1 MGSLYLD
8 HAATTPV
15 ADEVLEAML
24 PFFQRDFGNPS
35 SLHGFGRAARAEVE
49 RCREALS
56 SFIGAAPGELVFTG
70 GGTESNNLALK
81 GVSRAN
87 REKGNHVITTAV
99 EHPSV
104 LESCRSLEREGF
116 RVTYLPV
123 DGRGLVDPGDVK
135 KALTGGTVLVSVM
148 HGNNEIGTLEPVGE
162 IGALVR
168 ERGISFHTDAVQ
180 TFGHLPLRVDGLGV
194 DLLSFSAHKF
204 YGPKGIGGLYVRRGT
219 RIEAHVHG
227 GGQER
232 GLRSSTHNVPGI
244 AGMAKAADLAGGA
257 MEAETE
263 KLAML
268 RERLVAGVLTRIDGV
283 RVNGHGEKGLPGIVH
298 LSFEGL
304 DGEALLLRLDL
315 LGVAC
320 SIGSACSSAAVEPSH
335 VLRAVGLSR
344 EAILGSVRF
353 SLGRG
358 TTTED
363 VDRLLEIL
371 PGIVGRLR
379 NVRRDLK

>member
-123 DGRGLVDPGDVK
+123 DGRGLVDPG
-135 KALTGGTVLVSVM
+135 
-148 HGNNEIGTLEPVGE
+148 
-162 IGALVR
+162 
-168 ERGISFHTDAVQ
+168 
-180 TFGHLPLRVDGLGV
+180 
-194 DLLSFSAHKF
+194 
-204 YGPKGIGGLYVRRGT
+204 
-219 RIEAHVHG
+219 
-227 GGQER
+227 
-232 GLRSSTHNVPGI
+232 
-244 AGMAKAADLAGGA
+244 
-257 MEAETE
+257 
-263 KLAML
+263 
-268 RERLVAGVLTRIDGV
+268 VA
-283 RVNGHGEKGLPGIVH
+283 
-298 LSFEGL
+298 
-304 DGEALLLRLDL
+304 
-315 LGVAC
+315 
-320 SIGSACSSAAVEPSH
+320 
-335 VLRAVGLSR
+335 
-344 EAILGSVRF
+344 
-353 SLGRG
+353 
-358 TTTED
+358 
-363 VDRLLEIL
+363 
-371 PGIVGRLR
+371 GRLR